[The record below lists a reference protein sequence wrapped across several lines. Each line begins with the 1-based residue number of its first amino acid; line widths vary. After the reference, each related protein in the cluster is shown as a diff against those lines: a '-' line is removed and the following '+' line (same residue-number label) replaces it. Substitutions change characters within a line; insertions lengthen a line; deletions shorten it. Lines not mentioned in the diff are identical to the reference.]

1 MSNETQSGADL
12 VLCIELGALPQIP
25 AHLRHAERE
34 WV

>member
-12 VLCIELGALPQIP
+12 VLCFELGALPQIP
-25 AHLRHAERE
+25 AHFSYAERE